1 MTKTSP
7 LNADSDGDGISDGD
21 EVFGLRRDDNGDLL
35 KDENGDP
42 LPPVSPSDP
51 NDPNDPVDG
60 GGGGDSD
67 GDPKREPGL
76 QTKNL
81 ALLSTNEVKSSDAFT
96 PFGNSVQ
103 VVKYGDDGAQV
114 VIDNSGILLWG
125 RTTGEG
131 YEYLPIEGTEQAVAL
146 DVSNSELIVWS
157 NRYADF
163 ETYVERPQAEV
174 TLYRFNSAGEL
185 TSSSVNIQ
193 GKEIL
198 DTPSITTTSGSRII
212 TTTERIEGPR
222 ELNTG
227 NIGEEEFFDA
237 LSIRVYRVTT
247 TGEVQRLNT
256 ISDPDIAW
264 NARDFA
270 NTQEGPGVEVLGY
283 GSDGSQ
289 VYQYEDFLPLI
300 LKAPNPRPATIFGD
314 SFTFIGNNEDRPIYY
329 TKVLWA
335 NQNGEAQELVLD
347 TVNELD
353 PDTTLE
359 RVLVHVKFT
368 ASR

>member
-1 MTKTSP
+1 MKAS
-7 LNADSDGDGISDGD
+7 
-21 EVFGLRRDDNGDLL
+21 EY
-35 KDENGDP
+35 
-42 LPPVSPSDP
+42 LPHLETVC
-51 NDPNDPVDG
+51 
-60 GGGGDSD
+60 
-67 GDPKREPGL
+67 R
-76 QTKNL
+76 
-81 ALLSTNEVKSSDAFT
+81 F
-96 PFGNSVQ
+96 
-103 VVKYGDDGAQV
+103 VKYGDDGSQV

-222 ELNTG
+222 NLNTG

-247 TGEVQRLNT
+247 
-256 ISDPDIAW
+256 
-264 NARDFA
+264 
-270 NTQEGPGVEVLGY
+270 
-283 GSDGSQ
+283 
-289 VYQYEDFLPLI
+289 
-300 LKAPNPRPATIFGD
+300 
-314 SFTFIGNNEDRPIYY
+314 DRRG
-329 TKVLWA
+329 A
-335 NQNGEAQELVLD
+335 EAQY
-347 TVNELD
+347 NQR
-353 PDTTLE
+353 P
-359 RVLVHVKFT
+359 
-368 ASR
+368 